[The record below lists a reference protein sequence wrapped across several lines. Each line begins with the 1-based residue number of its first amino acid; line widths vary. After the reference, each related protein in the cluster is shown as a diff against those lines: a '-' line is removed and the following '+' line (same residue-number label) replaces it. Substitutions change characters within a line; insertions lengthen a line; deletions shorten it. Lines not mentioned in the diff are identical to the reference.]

1 MHVSNNVSEGGAKLD
16 KIIDN
21 FNRAAQHDE
30 AIHILL
36 NPILIDAMNNPKAQA
51 DYKKKLSDHIERL
64 VCEGKKVVLLSFDYG
79 NSQITSQTPD
89 FLANRLRTQN
99 RNRIEI
105 NDCIRDTTKEISMLS
120 YGPDQK
126 KIVANHFMRVS
137 ASQYDRYNGAHLS
150 TSGYVEIA
158 NYVEYILRS
167 TNYV

>member
-1 MHVSNNVSEGGAKLD
+1 
-16 KIIDN
+16 
-21 FNRAAQHDE
+21 
-30 AIHILL
+30 
-36 NPILIDAMNNPKAQA
+36 
-51 DYKKKLSDHIERL
+51 
-64 VCEGKKVVLLSFDYG
+64 
-79 NSQITSQTPD
+79 
-89 FLANRLRTQN
+89 
-99 RNRIEI
+99 
-105 NDCIRDTTKEISMLS
+105 MLS